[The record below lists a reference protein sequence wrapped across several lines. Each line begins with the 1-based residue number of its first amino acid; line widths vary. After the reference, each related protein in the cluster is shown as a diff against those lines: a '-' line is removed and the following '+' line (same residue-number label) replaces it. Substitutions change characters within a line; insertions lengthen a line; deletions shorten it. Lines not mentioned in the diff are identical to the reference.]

1 MYRKALRKRP
11 ILKPSGNDGIV
22 GITAFSKLAKLVTLA
37 IAVAKNKREKRKLPN
52 NGELAKPL
60 WNLLTNNRK
69 VIYKYI
75 RSIYVKNVIHSVVN
89 KLRFLKHY
97 IQFSTMFYRK
107 NPLLVNKPN
116 ATYYG
121 NNYALYLAFKRNR
134 FFPYFYLN
142 SNKDCIF
149 NNSLGIVSKH
159 FSLKKAFLRSKSSY
173 IMSAIYLRRLFI
185 HLGVEVSYL
194 TVTKTPKFL
203 KDILN
208 TILSNANSFYQ
219 HPFTDKIVN
228 EKQNNISIYF
238 HYVNFINNKIL
249 GKVKTKKRGRLKR
262 KISKRV
268 HAYNS
273 VLD

>member
-1 MYRKALRKRP
+1 MVKNENVVYRYVK
-11 ILKPSGNDGIV
+11 
-22 GITAFSKLAKLVTLA
+22 
-37 IAVAKNKREKRKLPN
+37 
-52 NGELAKPL
+52 
-60 WNLLTNNRK
+60 
-69 VIYKYI
+69 YKYN
-75 RSIYVKNVIHSVVN
+75 RSVLYSLLN
-89 KLRFLKHY
+89 KLSFAKHY
-97 IQFSTMFYRK
+97 VCFASMFYRGS
-107 NPLLVNKPN
+107 PLLVNKQN
-116 ATYYG
+116 TTYYG

-173 IMSAIYLRRLFI
+173 IMSAVYLRRLFI
-185 HLGVEVSYL
+185 HLEVEVSYL

-208 TILSNANSFYQ
+208 TILSNTNSFYQ
-219 HPFTDKIVN
+219 HPFTNEIVN
-228 EKQNNISIYF
+228 EKQNNINVYF

-249 GKVKTKKRGRLKR
+249 GKVKIKKKGRLKR

>member
-107 NPLLVNKPN
+107 N
-116 ATYYG
+116 T
-121 NNYALYLAFKRNR
+121 
-134 FFPYFYLN
+134 
-142 SNKDCIF
+142 
-149 NNSLGIVSKH
+149 
-159 FSLKKAFLRSKSSY
+159 FL
-173 IMSAIYLRRLFI
+173 IMQ
-185 HLGVEVSYL
+185 
-194 TVTKTPKFL
+194 
-203 KDILN
+203 
-208 TILSNANSFYQ
+208 TISQ
-219 HPFTDKIVN
+219 I
-228 EKQNNISIYF
+228 
-238 HYVNFINNKIL
+238 
-249 GKVKTKKRGRLKR
+249 
-262 KISKRV
+262 
-268 HAYNS
+268 
-273 VLD
+273 

>member
-1 MYRKALRKRP
+1 MVKP
-11 ILKPSGNDGIV
+11 IGNNGIIGNV
-22 GITAFSKLAKLVTLA
+22 AFSKLTKVVSLAVA
-37 IAVAKNKREKRKLPN
+37 IARRKKVKRELPN
-52 NGELAKPL
+52 SNQMAKPL
-60 WNLLTNNRK
+60 WNLLANNRK
-69 VIYKYI
+69 MIYKYTKC
-75 RSIYVKNVIHSVVN
+75 IYTKNVTQSIVN
-89 KLRFLKHY
+89 KLCFMKHF
-97 IQFSTMFYRK
+97 IHFSTAFYRK
-107 NPLLVNKPN
+107 SSLLVNKPS

-142 SNKDCIF
+142 SNRDCIF
-149 NNSLGIVSKH
+149 NNSLGIISKH

-208 TILSNANSFYQ
+208 TLLSNANSFYQ
-219 HPFTDKIVN
+219 HPFTYKVVN
-228 EKQNNISIYF
+228 EKQNNVSLYF
-238 HYVNFINNKIL
+238 HYVNFINNKVL

>member
-1 MYRKALRKRP
+1 MYRKVFKKKYKRRSTLRS
-11 ILKPSGNDGIV
+11 IGIIGNLS
-22 GITAFSKLAKLVTLA
+22 FSKLAKPAYMSLA
-37 IAVAKNKREKRKLPN
+37 SNEKLKRSLPN
-52 NGELAKPL
+52 NGKLAKPL
-60 WNLLTNNRK
+60 WELIVKNENVVYRYIK
-69 VIYKYI
+69 YKYN
-75 RSIYVKNVIHSVVN
+75 KSVLYSVLN
-89 KLRFLKHY
+89 RLHFAKYY
-97 IQFSTMFYRK
+97 ICFASMFYRRST
-107 NPLLVNKPN
+107 LLVNKPN
-116 ATYYG
+116 TGYYG
-121 NNYALYLAFKRNR
+121 NNYSLYLAFKRNR

-142 SNKDCIF
+142 YKKDCIF

-185 HLGVEVSYL
+185 HLEVGVSYL

-219 HPFTDKIVN
+219 HPFTNEIVN
-228 EKQNNISIYF
+228 EKQNNISVYF

-249 GKVKTKKRGRLKR
+249 GKVKIKKRGRLKR